1 MEAGDLLRL
10 KQATT
15 RTFRKHQGDLFI
27 VVHSDA
33 GMTRVM
39 VQSLKSGKRR
49 RLSKNRFE
57 VISGSRRFGAKKG
70 HIRVEGYY
78 NWI

>member
-1 MEAGDLLRL
+1 MKTGDLLRL

-15 RTFRKHQGDLFI
+15 RMMRKYQGELFI
-27 VVHSDA
+27 VIHSDT
-33 GMTRVM
+33 GMSRVM

-57 VISGSRRFGAKKG
+57 VISASR
-70 HIRVEGYY
+70 
-78 NWI
+78 

>member
-1 MEAGDLLRL
+1 MKTGDLLRL

-15 RTFRKHQGDLFI
+15 RTTRKHQGDLFI
-27 VVHSDA
+27 VVHSDT
-33 GMTRVM
+33 GMSRVM

-57 VISGSRRFGAKKG
+57 VISGSR
-70 HIRVEGYY
+70 
-78 NWI
+78 

>member
-1 MEAGDLLRL
+1 MKTGDLLRL

-15 RTFRKHQGDLFI
+15 RTMRKYQGDLFI
-27 VVHSDA
+27 VVHNDT

-39 VQSLKSGKRR
+39 VQSVKSGKRR

-57 VISGSRRFGAKKG
+57 VISGSR
-70 HIRVEGYY
+70 
-78 NWI
+78 

>member
-1 MEAGDLLRL
+1 MKAGDLLRL

-15 RTFRKHQGDLFI
+15 RMMRKHQGELFI
-27 VVHSDA
+27 VVHNDT

-57 VISGSRRFGAKKG
+57 VISGSR
-70 HIRVEGYY
+70 
-78 NWI
+78 

>member
-10 KQATT
+10 NQATT

-27 VVHSDA
+27 VVRSDEGISRA
-33 GMTRVM
+33 T

-49 RLSKNRFE
+49 RLSKERFE
-57 VISGSRRFGAKKG
+57 VISESR
-70 HIRVEGYY
+70 
-78 NWI
+78 

>member
-1 MEAGDLLRL
+1 MKTGDLLRL

-15 RTFRKHQGDLFI
+15 RMMRKYQGELFI
-27 VVHSDA
+27 VIHSDT
-33 GMTRVM
+33 GMSRVM

-57 VISGSRRFGAKKG
+57 VISGSR
-70 HIRVEGYY
+70 
-78 NWI
+78 

>member
-1 MEAGDLLRL
+1 MKAGDLLSL

-15 RTFRKHQGDLFI
+15 RMMRKYQGDLFI
-27 VVHSDA
+27 VVRSDEGISRA
-33 GMTRVM
+33 T

-57 VISGSRRFGAKKG
+57 VISGSR
-70 HIRVEGYY
+70 
-78 NWI
+78 

>member
-1 MEAGDLLRL
+1 MKAGDLLSL

-15 RTFRKHQGDLFI
+15 RMMRKYQGDLFI
-27 VVHSDA
+27 VGRSDEGTPRA
-33 GMTRVM
+33 T

-57 VISGSRRFGAKKG
+57 VISGSR
-70 HIRVEGYY
+70 
-78 NWI
+78 

>member
-1 MEAGDLLRL
+1 MKAGDLLRL

-15 RTFRKHQGDLFI
+15 RTMRKYQGDLFI
-27 VVHSDA
+27 VVHSDT
-33 GMTRVM
+33 GMSRVM

-57 VISGSRRFGAKKG
+57 VISGSR
-70 HIRVEGYY
+70 
-78 NWI
+78 

>member
-27 VVHSDA
+27 VVRSDEGISRA
-33 GMTRVM
+33 T

-49 RLSKNRFE
+49 RLSKERFE
-57 VISGSRRFGAKKG
+57 VISESR
-70 HIRVEGYY
+70 
-78 NWI
+78 